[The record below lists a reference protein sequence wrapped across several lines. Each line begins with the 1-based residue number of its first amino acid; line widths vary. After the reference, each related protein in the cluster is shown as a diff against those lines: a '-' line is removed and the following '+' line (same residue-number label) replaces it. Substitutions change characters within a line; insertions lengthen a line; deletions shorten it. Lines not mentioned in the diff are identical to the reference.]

1 MTIRINPLARAS
13 LAALVL
19 TTAPLASAAE
29 ITDADASSSPWLVD
43 WNVRVRHEQVD
54 SDAFTRDAKADTA
67 RLRLGLHAR
76 WDNGVRAYVQGNGVL
91 AADDNYNSGANG
103 RTHYPVIADPQ
114 AAEVSQAWLGWQ
126 GSTFG
131 VTAGRQALVFDNQ
144 RWVNDAAWRQHPQT
158 FDAVAATWQPA
169 SNWTVRYAWL
179 DRVHRA
185 ATEKALN
192 PLARQ
197 RRLDSHLVNVKYVRD
212 RQAWVGYSYLNKD
225 RDVPTASSA
234 TWGARWVG
242 KPAGDG
248 FGWQLEAAR
257 QSDYANNP
265 QHFNHAYWL
274 IEPAWTF
281 SGVTARAGWEHL
293 GGDGH
298 TALQTPLTSPHV
310 FNGWDNQFTVTPAG
324 GLNDRYVALGGN
336 VARAGKLAWNVA
348 WHDFH
353 AVRGGR
359 YGSEWD
365 ASLARPIGY
374 GVTALAKVARYSAD
388 GFGRDD
394 TKFWLQL
401 EWSGTQAL
409 D

>member
-1 MTIRINPLARAS
+1 MSNRFRPLAAAC
-13 LAALVL
+13 LAALAFAATPSVHAA
-19 TTAPLASAAE
+19 TT
-29 ITDADASSSPWLVD
+29 TDADAAASPWLVD
-43 WNVRVRHEQVD
+43 WNVRIRHEQVD
-54 SDAFTRDAKADTA
+54 SDAFARDAKADTA
-67 RLRLGLHAR
+67 RLRLGLR
-76 WDNGVRAYVQGNGVL
+76 LQLDNGLRAYLQGNGV
-91 AADDNYNSGANG
+91 AAAGDDYNSGANG
-103 RTHYPVIADPQ
+103 RTRYPVIADPQ
-114 AAEVSQAWLGWQ
+114 TAEVSQAWLGWQ
-126 GSTFG
+126 GSTLG
-131 VTAGRQALVFDNQ
+131 VAVGRQALVFDNQ

-158 FDAVAATWQPA
+158 FDAVSAVWQPA
-169 SNWTVRYAWL
+169 SDWTVRYAWL

-185 ATEKALN
+185 ATHKALS
-192 PLARQ
+192 PLARE
-197 RRLDSHLVNVKYVRD
+197 RRLDTHLVNVKYTHA

-234 TWGARWVG
+234 TWGARWTG

-257 QSDYANNP
+257 QTDYANNP
-265 QHFNHAYWL
+265 LRFTHNYWL
-274 IEPAWTF
+274 IEPAWTL
-281 SGVTARAGWEHL
+281 SGVTARLGWEHL

-310 FNGWDNQFTVTPAG
+310 FNGWDNQFTSTPAG
-324 GLNDRYVALGGN
+324 GLNDRYVALGGKLP
-336 VARAGKLAWNVA
+336 AAAELAWNVA

-365 ASLARPIGY
+365 ASVGRPLGR
-374 GVTALAKVARYSAD
+374 GVTALAKVARYQAD